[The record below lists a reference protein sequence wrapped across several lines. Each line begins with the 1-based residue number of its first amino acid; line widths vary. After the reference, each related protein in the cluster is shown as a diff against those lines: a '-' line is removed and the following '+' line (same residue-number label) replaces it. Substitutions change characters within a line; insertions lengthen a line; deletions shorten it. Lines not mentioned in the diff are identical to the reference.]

1 MLYHAYKLNLS
12 DEIADAVNSEG
23 WDAVPEGSA
32 YMRLSFAKQ
41 DDEQLPMKVMC
52 AALMG
57 LYQHGLT
64 VEADSLE
71 DVFEYDNAPHPVKDV
86 DPVYHCR
93 GLRSLSVGDVV
104 RCGGEE
110 KMSFHVCCNLRGKLR
125 VGWVELPED
134 VARAFSVM
142 AQNINCQR
150 PNALLEA
157 A

>member
-1 MLYHAYKLNLS
+1 MLYQWERYHAYKLNLS

-71 DVFEYDNAPHPVKDV
+71 DVFAYDNAPHSVKDV

-104 RCGGEE
+104 RCVSLE
-110 KMSFHVCCNLRGKLR
+110 KKSLHVCCNF
-125 VGWVELPED
+125 GWVELPED

-142 AQNINCQR
+142 AQDIDYQR
-150 PNALLEA
+150 PNALPEA

>member
-1 MLYHAYKLNLS
+1 MFYHAYKLNLS
-12 DEIADAVNSEG
+12 DEIVDAVNSEG
-23 WDAVPEGSA
+23 SWDAVPEGSA

-64 VEADSLE
+64 VLADSLD
-71 DVFEYDNAPHPVKDV
+71 DVFEYDNAPCPVEGV

-104 RCGGEE
+104 RGVSLE
-110 KMSFHVCCNLRGKLR
+110 KKSLHVCCSF
-125 VGWVELPED
+125 GWVELPED
-134 VARAFSVM
+134 VAQAFSVM
-142 AQNINCQR
+142 AQRIDYQR